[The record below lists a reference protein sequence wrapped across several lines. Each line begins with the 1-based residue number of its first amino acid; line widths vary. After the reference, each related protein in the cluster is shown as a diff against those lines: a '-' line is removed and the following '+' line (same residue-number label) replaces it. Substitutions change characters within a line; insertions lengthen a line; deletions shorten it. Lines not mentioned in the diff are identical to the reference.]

1 MDGRK
6 SLSPLNPM
14 PPFAVALFLVIL
26 GVEVMFTLG
35 ARGLVGGPDAVG
47 WRSAAIQDYGFNSA
61 IMAWMIEHRAWPVA
75 HLRRFVTYAFVHGSF
90 THALFAGVLLLA
102 MGKFLSA
109 VFRHWAVLV
118 LFLVSTIMGAVVY
131 GLVIEGQPWLIGA
144 FPGVYG
150 LIGGFTYVMW
160 LRLGQ
165 LGTNQARAF
174 TLIGVLMGLQ
184 LVFGLFFGGNGTWV
198 ADVAGFGA
206 GFLASFVLSP
216 GGFAKLRAR
225 IRHD

>member
-1 MDGRK
+1 MHGRE

-35 ARGLVGGPDAVG
+35 ARGLVGDPDAVG
-47 WRSAAIQDYGFNSA
+47 WRSVAIQDYGFNSA
-61 IMAWMIEHRAWPVA
+61 ILGWMIENRAWPVE
-75 HLRRFVTYAFVHGSF
+75 HLRRLVTYAFVHGSF
-90 THALFAGVLLLA
+90 PHALFAGVLLLA
-102 MGKFLSA
+102 MSKFLSA
-109 VFRHWAVLV
+109 VFRHWAVLA
-118 LFLVSTIMGAVVY
+118 LFLVSTVAGAAVY
-131 GLVIEGQPWLIGA
+131 GLLIEAQSWLIGA
-144 FPGVYG
+144 FPGAYG

-184 LVFGLFFGGNGTWV
+184 LVFGLFFGSNGTWV
-198 ADVAGFGA
+198 ADVAGFA
-206 GFLASFVLSP
+206 SGFLASFVLSP